1 MDDQTK
7 TEGQVHLVTGLSG
20 GQAHIITESLLPGEE
35 KTQIGAHSAEQ
46 IVLKHGDALLITDT
60 TGDMPA
66 AQKET
71 GLFWQGTRFLNI
83 CNLTMGGNPLIDLS
97 HHVSDNG
104 EQCQIDAT
112 NAPFVINN
120 EISIEQGKLH
130 VCRVLELRADTLIQT
145 ITITNFHTTD
155 MPVTLEFALGA
166 DFYDMFD
173 VRGFIRIRH
182 GICKVPVLTK
192 KAAILGYYGVDHV
205 ERETHISF
213 TPAADYTQMNRTLW
227 HRTLIKGQPV
237 VLQIT
242 CVLSTSTPTYRAT
255 QSPLPLVPPTITTDD
270 LLFNR
275 FLTRS
280 SNDFVT
286 LCTPTTHG
294 YFPYAGLPLFSCP
307 FGRDGLITC
316 LEFLPWFPDVVKG
329 VLTFLAAHQGI
340 KVEPFTDEEPG
351 KILHEYRTGE
361 LANLREVPYL
371 PYYGSVDATPLF
383 LVTLEKYVRWTNDI
397 YLLRQLWPNVV
408 MAARWLTTFGDK
420 DGDGFIEY
428 HRASAKGLIN
438 QGWKDTWDSVSHADG
453 RLAHGPVALCEVQGY
468 AFAAYRAMGYL
479 AGRLGKRQDSQ
490 QWEQKATTLQEQFMH
505 SFWWEAE
512 QTFYLALDGAKEPCA
527 VVASNAGHCLWTGIV
542 PAAYAQKLIARLM
555 REDMASGWGI
565 RTLSTHATR
574 YNPMSYHNGSVW
586 PHDTALVGA
595 GFAQHDRKT
604 EAVALLH
611 SLYTASQYYEGMRLP
626 ELYCGFTQH
635 PGFGPTRYAG
645 ACSPQAWAAGAPFLL
660 LNGLL
665 GLQPQAEQQCL
676 TFVNPTMPS
685 WLHTLEIQGM
695 KVRGEQVHLR
705 LIRIGDA
712 TEVVIEDDNRVDIE
726 VL

>member
-1 MDDQTK
+1 MDNQPG
-7 TEGQVHLVTGLSG
+7 TEGQASLVTESSG
-20 GQAHIITESLLPGEE
+20 RQAHVITEALVLGEE
-35 KTQIGAHSAEQ
+35 RTQIGSHPAEQ
-46 IVLKHGDALLITDT
+46 IVLKHDDALLITDT

-66 AQKET
+66 TQKET

-83 CNLTMGGNPLIDLS
+83 CNFTIGGSPLIDLS
-97 HHVSDNG
+97 HHVSDKG

-112 NAPFVINN
+112 NAPFVVDNG
-120 EISIEQGKLH
+120 ISIGQGTIH

-145 ITITNFHTTD
+145 ITITNFHTMD
-155 MPVTLEFALGA
+155 MPVTLEFAQGA

-173 VRGFIRIRH
+173 VRGLVRTRH
-182 GICKVPVLTK
+182 GICKVPVLNTK
-192 KAAILGYYGVDHV
+192 VGILSYYGADHV
-205 ERETHISF
+205 ERETRISF
-213 TPAADYTQMNRTLW
+213 TPPADQTQLNRTRW
-227 HRTLIKGQPV
+227 QRTLIKGQPV

-242 CVLSTSTPTYRAT
+242 CVLSTSTPTYRVA
-255 QSPLPLVPPTITTDD
+255 QSLFPLALPTITTND

-286 LCTPTTHG
+286 LCTPTPHG

-329 VLTFLAAHQGI
+329 VLTFLAAHQGT
-340 KVEPFTDEEPG
+340 KVEAFTDEEPG

-397 YLLRQLWPNVV
+397 YLLRQLWPNAV

-468 AFAAYRAMGYL
+468 TFAAYRAIAYL

-490 QWEQKATTLQEQFMH
+490 QWGQKATALQEKFMH
-505 SFWWEAE
+505 SFWWDAE

-542 PAAYAQKLIARLM
+542 PATYAQQLVARLM

-565 RTLSTHATR
+565 RTLSTNATR

-586 PHDTALVGA
+586 PHDTALIGA
-595 GFAQHDRKT
+595 GFAQHNRKT
-604 EAVALLH
+604 EAASLLH

-626 ELYCGFTQH
+626 ELYCGFAQH

-660 LNGLL
+660 LSGLL
-665 GLQPQAEQQCL
+665 GLRPQAERQCL
-676 TFVNPTMPS
+676 TLVNPTLPS
-685 WLHTLEIQGM
+685 WLHTLEIQGL
-695 KVRGEQVHLR
+695 KVRGEAVHLR
-705 LIRIGDA
+705 LVRTGEA
-712 TEVVIEDDNRVDIE
+712 TEVVVADDNRVDIE
-726 VL
+726 LL